1 MYIQNGDL
9 LNSDEEAHAVKN
21 KGKSESVNVGDRLD
35 RLPFSRFHLKF
46 LLLIA
51 GGEFFALFMIFG
63 QGSLAVLVERSLG
76 LSAVVGTLI
85 IPTSFYMGMLVG
97 TLLLGRFADTYGR
110 KFVYFMNLGI
120 VAIASVLA
128 AIMPN
133 YILISIF
140 MFMIGL
146 GVGPELGVAD
156 TYVSEVMPKNS
167 RGARLALVYT
177 IAVIG
182 APVASLVMY
191 GLAGFNLDL
200 SWRITLIIVAAG
212 SAIMWILR
220 RKIIESPRWLEG
232 KGLKKEADAETT
244 SIEKQVMKYTHLT
257 KLPDIEHSTEVVPH
271 EKVGW
276 GELFSEKLRI
286 RTIMIIIFQYAQS
299 GAAFTFNVLVP
310 LFFID
315 KGYTITSSILFTMII
330 FSGFV
335 VGSIFN
341 IGIIDKIER
350 KYGIVIFIL
359 TAGIL
364 GLLFAVV
371 SNLYLMLV
379 LGFFIQFSFWNMS
392 NFFHQYQAE
401 IFPTKLRGSATG
413 LGQSINALASATVPL
428 FMVALVISH
437 GLLATFVGIFIMIAI
452 VIADIMLIGPK
463 SSKMHLEDI
472 SNI

>member
-1 MYIQNGDL
+1 MAL
-9 LNSDEEAHAVKN
+9 HSKKET
-21 KGKSESVNVGDRLD
+21 NVGDRLD

-63 QGSLAVLVERSLG
+63 QGSLAVLVEHALG

-85 IPTSFYMGMLVG
+85 IPTSFYLGMLIG
-97 TLLLGRFADTYGR
+97 TLALGRLADTKGR
-110 KFVYFMNLGI
+110 RFIYFVNLGI
-120 VAIASVLA
+120 VAIASLLA

-133 YILISIF
+133 YILVSIF
-140 MFMIGL
+140 MFIIGI
-146 GVGPELGVAD
+146 GVGPELGIAD

-182 APVASLVMY
+182 APVAALVMY
-191 GLAGFNLDL
+191 GLSGFNLDL
-200 SWRITLIIVAAG
+200 SWRLTLIIVAIG

-220 RKIIESPRWLEG
+220 RKIVESPRWLEG
-232 KGLKKEADAETT
+232 VGKKKQAEEETEE
-244 SIEKQVMKYTHLT
+244 IEKRVMKYNHLR
-257 KLPDIEHSTEVVPH
+257 KLPPITKTTPVVPN
-271 EKVGW
+271 KRVGW
-276 GELFSEKLRI
+276 GALFSKKLRL
-286 RTIMIIIFQYAQS
+286 RTLMIIIFQYAQS

-310 LFFID
+310 LFFVD
-315 KGYTITSSILFTMII
+315 KGYTITSSILFSMVI

-335 VGSIFN
+335 IGSIFN
-341 IGIIDKIER
+341 IPIIDRIER
-350 KYGIVIFIL
+350 KFGIVMFIFI
-359 TAGIL
+359 AGIL
-364 GLLFAVV
+364 GLLFAVT
-371 SNLYLMLV
+371 SNLYLMLA

-437 GLLATFVGIFIMIAI
+437 GLLVTFIGIFILIAI
-452 VIADIMLIGPK
+452 VIADILLIGPK
-463 SSKMHLEDI
+463 SSKMHLEEI
-472 SNI
+472 SNM

>member
-1 MYIQNGDL
+1 MN
-9 LNSDEEAHAVKN
+9 NSTENHSDKE
-21 KGKSESVNVGDRLD
+21 VNVGDRLD
-35 RLPFSRFHLKF
+35 RLPFSMFHLKF

-51 GGEFFALFMIFG
+51 GGEFWALFMIFG
-63 QGSLAVLVERSLG
+63 QGSLAVLVEHALNV
-76 LSAVVGTLI
+76 SAVVGTLI
-85 IPTSFYMGMLVG
+85 IPTSFYSGMLIG
-97 TLLLGRFADTYGR
+97 TLVLGRLADTHGR
-110 KFVYFMNLGI
+110 RFIYFMNLGI
-120 VAIASVLA
+120 VTVASVLA

-140 MFMIGL
+140 IFIIGV
-146 GVGPELGVAD
+146 GVGPELGIAD

-182 APVASLVMY
+182 APAAALVMY
-191 GLAGFNLDL
+191 GLSGFNLDL
-200 SWRITLIIVAAG
+200 SWRLTLIIVAIG
-212 SAIMWILR
+212 SAIIWILR

-232 KGLKKEADAETT
+232 IGKEKEADEETT
-244 SIEKQVMKYTHLT
+244 MIENSVMKYNHLT
-257 KLPDIEHSTEVVPH
+257 KLPDVVHTTKVVPH
-271 EKVGW
+271 KKVGW
-276 GELFSEKLRI
+276 GELFSEKLRL
-286 RTIMIIIFQYAQS
+286 RTVMIIIFQYAQS

-315 KGYTITSSILFTMII
+315 KGYTITSSILFSMVI

-350 KYGIVIFIL
+350 KYGIVIFIFI
-359 TAGIL
+359 AGIL
-364 GLLFAVV
+364 GLLFAVT

-437 GLLATFVGIFIMIAI
+437 GLLATFVGIFILIAI
-452 VIADIMLIGPK
+452 VILDIMLIGPK

-472 SNI
+472 SNM

>member
-1 MYIQNGDL
+1 MSMG
-9 LNSDEEAHAVKN
+9 SK
-21 KGKSESVNVGDRLD
+21 KSVNVGDRLD

-63 QGSLAVLVERSLG
+63 QGSLAVLVEHALG
-76 LSAVVGTLI
+76 LSAVIGTLI

-97 TLLLGRFADTYGR
+97 TLVLGRLADTHGR
-110 KFVYFMNLGI
+110 RFVYFMNLGI
-120 VAIASVLA
+120 VAVASVLA

-140 MFMIGL
+140 IFIIGL

-191 GLAGFNLDL
+191 GLSGFNLDL

-232 KGLKKEADAETT
+232 KGMKKQADDETT
-244 SIEKQVMKYTHLT
+244 MIEKRVMKYNHLR
-257 KLPDIEHSTEVVPH
+257 KLPNIVHTTEVVPH
-271 EKVGW
+271 KKVGW
-276 GELFSEKLRI
+276 GELFSKKLRL
-286 RTIMIIIFQYAQS
+286 RTIMIVIFQYAQS

-310 LFFID
+310 LFFVD

-341 IGIIDKIER
+341 IGIVDKIER

-359 TAGIL
+359 AAGIL
-364 GLLFAVV
+364 GLLFAVT
-371 SNLYLMLV
+371 SNLYLMLA

-437 GLLATFVGIFIMIAI
+437 GLIITFVAIFILIAI

-472 SNI
+472 SNM